1 MNQIKLFKSSFLNR
15 LIFTNSLFAVS
26 VYFFIALTI
35 TVYGFFRVEI
45 ALSRGL
51 LLVLAG
57 LLIFSLVE
65 YFTHRFLYHSDE
77 DYAENKNW
85 QYLVHGI
92 HHVYPK
98 EHGLLALPI
107 PFALAINAVLFFLFS
122 IVVGN
127 DIYFLFPGF
136 LSGYATQLYIHYLV
150 HTRKPPKN
158 IFRFF
163 WKHHMLH
170 HYSSEKEAF
179 GVITPLWDM
188 VFGTM
193 PRKNRTSEDK
203 IPEKL
208 A

>member
-1 MNQIKLFKSSFLNR
+1 MDQIKLFKNPILNR
-15 LIFTNSLFAVS
+15 LIFTNSKVAVS
-26 VYFFIALTI
+26 VYYTISIAITI
-35 TVYGFFRVEI
+35 YGFVQVDITIF
-45 ALSRGL
+45 SGL
-51 LLVLAG
+51 LLTLAG
-57 LLIFSLVE
+57 LLAFTLVE
-65 YFTHRFLYHSDE
+65 YLTHRFLYHSDE
-77 DYAENKNW
+77 EYQENKSW

-107 PFALAINAVLFFLFS
+107 PVALLINAVLFLLFS
-122 IVVGN
+122 FVVGEY
-127 DIYFLFPGF
+127 IYFLFPGF
-136 LSGYATQLYIHYLV
+136 LSGYATQLYIHYQV

-179 GVITPLWDM
+179 GVITPLWDI

-193 PRKNRTSEDK
+193 PEKSASEK
-203 IPEKL
+203 
-208 A
+208 